1 MKDKEYKL
9 TISTEDEYIN
19 FMMICGNDIDGWE
32 TKNWN
37 RFTKE
42 ERDKFVE
49 IANKFIEFANKFN
62 IDN

>member
-1 MKDKEYKL
+1 MKDKEYEL
-9 TISTEDEYIN
+9 TISTEDEYVG
-19 FMMICGNDIDGWE
+19 FMMAVGNDVDGWE

-42 ERDKFVE
+42 ERDKF
-49 IANKFIEFANKFN
+49 IIMANKFIEFANKFN

>member
-1 MKDKEYKL
+1 MKDKEYEL
-9 TISTEDEYIN
+9 TISTEDEYVG
-19 FMMICGNDIDGWE
+19 FMMACGNDMDGWE

-42 ERDKFVE
+42 ERDKFV
-49 IANKFIEFANKFN
+49 IMAQKFIEFANKFN